1 MALIDKLYNSCVQM
15 SRKATKGMDAI
26 LRRRLI
32 PPISPSGIIGSTGLT
47 VTKSGSVVTI
57 ETHFPDYAYFVE
69 YGRKAGKKP
78 PIKPIRDWCY
88 VHNIPVGAAYAIAKN
103 IGKYGTDGIHF
114 IEPLQRMLEMLAK
127 TMRQTAVVEMQAS
140 YYSVDSKTGEG
151 EYSIYDGVRT
161 LKDMK
166 LVL

>member
-26 LRRRLI
+26 LRKRLI

-88 VHNIPVGAAYAIAKN
+88 LHSLPKGVEWHIQAQ
-103 IGKYGTDGIHF
+103 IGRRGTKATHF
-114 IEPLQRMLEMLAK
+114 LEPLRRMLEMVQK
-127 TMRQTAVVEMQAS
+127 TMREVSRVELTATYKSLVYTSTNIIKE
-140 YYSVDSKTGEG
+140 
-151 EYSIYDGVRT
+151 
-161 LKDMK
+161 LK
-166 LVL
+166 VTI

>member
-26 LRRRLI
+26 LRKRLV

-47 VTKSGSVVTI
+47 VTKKGSVVTI

-88 VHNIPVGAAYAIAKN
+88 LHNLPKGVEWHIQAQ
-103 IGKYGTDGIHF
+103 IGRRGTKATHF
-114 IEPLQRMLEMLAK
+114 LEPLRRMLEMVQK
-127 TMRQTAVVEMQAS
+127 TMREVSRVELTATYKSLV
-140 YYSVDSKTGEG
+140 YSNTEQ
-151 EYSIYDGVRT
+151 
-161 LKDMK
+161 LKELKVK
-166 LVL
+166 L